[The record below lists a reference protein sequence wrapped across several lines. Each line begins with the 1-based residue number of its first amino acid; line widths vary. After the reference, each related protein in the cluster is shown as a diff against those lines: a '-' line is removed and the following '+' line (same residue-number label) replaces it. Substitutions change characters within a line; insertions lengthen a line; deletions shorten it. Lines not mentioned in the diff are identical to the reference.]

1 MKHLMMLLA
10 ILVALECQSQT
21 KNDMKSTTIEVVT
34 FSVKAGISNEEASE
48 KLSLL
53 NEIVKGYDGFIKRTF
68 SVNEEGQWIYIVHW
82 TSKELALKAAE
93 DVAKNQKAGAV
104 FEIIDESSISMNHY
118 EIINSFNN

>member
-1 MKHLMMLLA
+1 MMLLA

-53 NEIVKGYDGFIKRTF
+53 NEIVKSYDGFIKRSF
-68 SVNEEGQWIYIVHW
+68 SVNEEGQWIDIVHW
-82 TSKELALKAAE
+82 TSKELALKAAA

-118 EIINSFNN
+118 KIINSFNK